1 MVRAI
6 LFASCVAALFAQIDD
21 SKQRPSV
28 KSVYLTWRPSTT
40 PDVWYNVY
48 RANSFNGPFKKLSTT
63 PIPRFVDYRP
73 PPRYYYY
80 YYYKVTA
87 INSEGRESFSSN
99 YSVAVVL
106 ESDNEK

>member
-1 MVRAI
+1 MVKAI
-6 LFASCVAALFAQIDD
+6 LFAFCVVALFAQLDD

-48 RANSFNGPFKKLSTT
+48 RATSFNGPFKKLFTT

-73 PPRYYYY
+73 PPGY

-99 YSVAVVL
+99 YSAAAVL